1 MSLFVLLVLTT
12 VLFFLLKFGVSFMRF
27 EERENLKKKVL
38 MLAVHSTLPV
48 TVNFVSE
55 KMGIPYQTIQG
66 LLYELALEGHLKLQ
80 SKGWARYFIPAT
92 QELVVRRKKDD

>member
-1 MSLFVLLVLTT
+1 
-12 VLFFLLKFGVSFMRF
+12 MRF
-27 EERENLKKKVL
+27 EDRENLKKKVL
-38 MLAVHSTLPV
+38 MLAVHSILPV
-48 TVNFVSE
+48 TVNYVSE

-66 LLYELALEGHLKLQ
+66 LLYELALEGHLKLK